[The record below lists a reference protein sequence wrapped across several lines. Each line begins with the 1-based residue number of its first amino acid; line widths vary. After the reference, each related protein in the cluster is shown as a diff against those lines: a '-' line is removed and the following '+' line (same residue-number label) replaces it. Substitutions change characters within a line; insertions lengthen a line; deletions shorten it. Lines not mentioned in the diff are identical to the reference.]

1 MTTTV
6 RPIYTAAHSAAP
18 YPAPCAVV
26 HTGYFGKGIYVSTH
40 AEYACQYASG
50 EYGGDRPTNAA
61 GEYVLVACWAALGM
75 TYAISREVDY
85 EAPADAESFSKYYT
99 PPGRPATSLA
109 NNHQS
114 HYVAIDAEHKQCS
127 DGLRRGARA
136 DYDELVCQ
144 STAQLLPAYKLF
156 VRRV

>member
-1 MTTTV
+1 M
-6 RPIYTAAHSAAP
+6 
-18 YPAPCAVV
+18 V

-85 EAPADAESFSKYYT
+85 EAPADAESFSKYYSS
-99 PPGRPATSLA
+99 PGRPATSLA

-144 STAQLLPAYKLF
+144 STAQLLPAYKLY
-156 VRRV
+156 VRRVG